1 MGETAWLLSP
11 HLSNDSRYA
20 LAEQHLTERRYDAA
34 AEVLAVTLDAAP
46 HAAQSLYLFGAALL
60 LQERWTE
67 ARPVLDRAYRLK
79 PWIRDLA
86 RSVADL
92 RPSAA
97 AALRVEPD
105 WAWARYEPG
114 P

>member
-46 HAAQSLYLFGAALL
+46 
-60 LQERWTE
+60 
-67 ARPVLDRAYRLK
+67 
-79 PWIRDLA
+79 LA
-86 RSVADL
+86 RSL
-92 RPSAA
+92 R
-97 AALRVEPD
+97 
-105 WAWARYEPG
+105 
-114 P
+114 